1 MYALIRIRGR
11 MNLRKDV
18 KNTLQMLRLHK
29 KMHCVLVKSDDK
41 VTRGMIQKVKD
52 YITWGEIS
60 DENLKLMI
68 QKRGR
73 KAGDKRLEKSEAEV
87 IFDKV
92 KAEKK
97 MVLDVKPVFRLTPPS
112 KGFKKSIKQHFPK
125 GELGY
130 RGEKINDLI
139 KRMI

>member
-1 MYALIRIRGR
+1 MYAVIRIRGR
-11 MNLRKDV
+11 MNIRKGIED
-18 KNTLQMLRLHK
+18 TLKMLRLHK
-29 KMHCVLVKSDDK
+29 KMHCVLLKSDDK
-41 VTRGMIQKVKD
+41 VTRGMLRKVKD

-60 DENLKLMI
+60 DENLKLLI
-68 QKRGR
+68 QKRAR
-73 KAGDKRLEKSEAEV
+73 KKGNERLDKSEAEV

-92 KAEKK
+92 KTEKK
-97 MVLDVKPVFRLTPPS
+97 MVLDVKPIFRLTPPS
-112 KGFKKSIKQHFPK
+112 KGFKKSIKNHFPK